1 MLATLGSGNQSTSYK
16 RLKMM
21 RKLLKAAIVI
31 AAIAGYQTVAIST
44 ASANDAGVASG
55 GLSQY
60 AHDPAT
66 RKAMPFKPF
75 KVASRRSRRRNRAIA
90 GAAVAGIAALILS
103 EAIRS
108 SRNRDYYYYDDD
120 YYGYHSSYPGY
131 RKCNRWAD
139 RCDYGNRRACRKWN
153 RRCR

>member
-1 MLATLGSGNQSTSYK
+1 MLATLGSGNQPIRYK
-16 RLKMM
+16 GLKMM

-31 AAIAGYQTVAIST
+31 AAIAGYQTVTVST
-44 ASANDAGVASG
+44 ASANGAGVTSG
-55 GLSQY
+55 GLLQY
-60 AHDPAT
+60 SHDPAT

-75 KVASRRSRRRNRAIA
+75 KVASRRSRRRNRVIA

-108 SRNRDYYYYDDD
+108 RRDRDYYYDDD
-120 YYGYHSSYPGY
+120 YYSYRSSYPGY
-131 RKCNRWAD
+131 RKCNRWAY